1 MAVRGRG
8 ARVRSL
14 RWWCALIFAF
24 VLTGCDYEEV
34 EREIGYK
41 GQARIDPW
49 LAAGRFLERYG
60 YSVRKQPSWSEP
72 KPGDAVWFVP
82 AEAIGNEVFAR
93 TSIKWASRGGHLVLL
108 VERALAT
115 DDDWGRSH
123 GVRIEQVLHD
133 MLANAGF
140 TLEEANRGVVS
151 HDKISLEDRT
161 FEVDLKSGWQVK
173 QDGGEAESFA
183 STEYGKGRI
192 SVLTDA
198 SPLRNRYLDAKQHA
212 AFLLELIEASPYTG
226 EIVFLRGHSLSLWS
240 LLVEK
245 AWPALIG
252 LALVIGCWL
261 WKNLTRFGPLEAAE
275 EPSPL
280 RGYDHHLEA
289 LGDFHWRLDRGA
301 ALLAPLRTEILERC
315 HQLQARTRRL
325 DADVFALLAERAGVS
340 RERIA
345 RALSEPAPPDA
356 AIFTRT
362 VSDLQRILATLS

>member
-1 MAVRGRG
+1 MRGVRLLF
-8 ARVRSL
+8 V
-14 RWWCALIFAF
+14 LIFAF
-24 VLTGCDYEEV
+24 ALTGCDYEEV

-82 AEAIGNEVFAR
+82 AEAIGNEAFAR
-93 TSIKWASRGGHLVLL
+93 TAAKWASRGGHLVVL
-108 VERALAT
+108 VEDAWAT
-115 DDDWGRSH
+115 DDDWGFSH
-123 GVRIEQVLHD
+123 AVRIEPALRD
-133 MLANAGF
+133 LLAKAGL
-140 TLEEANRGVVS
+140 TLEETERKEVS
-151 HDKISLEDRT
+151 RDKIVFEDRA
-161 FEVDLKSGWQVK
+161 FDAELKSGWQVK
-173 QDGGEAESFA
+173 QAGGEAESFV

-198 SPLRNRYLDAKQHA
+198 GPIRNRRLDDKQHA

-226 EIVFLRGHSLSLWS
+226 EIVFLRGHTLSLWK

-252 LALVIGCWL
+252 LGVVIVCWL
-261 WKNLTRFGPLEAAE
+261 WKNLSRFGPLEAAE

-280 RGYDHHLEA
+280 RGYDYHLEA

-315 HQLQARTRRL
+315 HQLQARTGRL
-325 DADVFALLAERAGVS
+325 DADIFALLAERTGVS
-340 RERIA
+340 RERIS
-345 RALSEPAPPDA
+345 RALSEPAPADA
-356 AIFTRT
+356 AVFTRT
-362 VSDLQRILATLS
+362 VSDLQRILATFS

>member
-1 MAVRGRG
+1 MRL
-8 ARVRSL
+8 L
-14 RWWCALIFAF
+14 RLLLALVFAF
-24 VLTGCDYEEV
+24 ALTGCDYEEV

-72 KPGDAVWFVP
+72 QPDDAVWFVP

-93 TSIKWASRGGHLVLL
+93 TAATWASHGGHLVLL
-108 VERALAT
+108 VENSLAM
-115 DDDWGRSH
+115 DDDWGGSH
-123 GVRIEQVLHD
+123 TVRIEQALHD
-133 MLANAGF
+133 MLANAGL
-140 TLEEANRGVVS
+140 TLEKAERSNVLR
-151 HDKISLEDRT
+151 DKIAFEDRT
-161 FEVDLKSGWQVK
+161 FDAELKSGWQVK
-173 QDGGEAESFA
+173 LAEGEAQSFA
-183 STEYGKGRI
+183 STEYGEGRI

-198 SPLRNRYLDAKQHA
+198 GPIRNRHLDAKQHA

-226 EIVFLRGHSLSLWS
+226 EIVFLRGHTLSLWK

-252 LALVIGCWL
+252 LALVVVCWL
-261 WKNLTRFGPLEAAE
+261 WKNLARFGPLEAAE

-280 RGYDHHLEA
+280 RGYDYHLEA

-315 HQLQARTRRL
+315 HQLQARTGRL
-325 DADVFALLAERAGVS
+325 DADIFALLAERARVS
-340 RERIA
+340 RERVN
-345 RALSEPAPPDA
+345 RALSEPAPADA
-356 AIFTRT
+356 AVFTRT
-362 VSDLQRILATLS
+362 VSDLQRILATFS